1 MRNSTLLAIDCQ
13 IDFHDVVGAAL
24 PVDGAVKDTERI
36 AAFIKNVNP
45 TAIVASLDTHYTMD
59 IAHPQWWTN
68 ANGSL
73 VDPFTSISHADIQ
86 NGKYTARFDP
96 TSSHAYVKALEDN
109 GEFTHMIW
117 PLHCL
122 QGSEG
127 HALHPTFLQ
136 AIQEWETKN
145 IGSWTTFVTK
155 GVNPMT
161 EMFGIFRANVP
172 LPSDPSTNVNQRL
185 FNKLN
190 TSDQVFLV
198 GQARS
203 HCVANSLKQLVEL
216 APQLASKVIVLE
228 DCMSNVPLLPDAFY
242 DQVDALYAT
251 AKTAGVKFAK
261 STDF

>member
-13 IDFHDVVGAAL
+13 IDFCDVAGAAL
-24 PVDGAVKDTERI
+24 PVDGSVKDTERI

-59 IAHPQWWTN
+59 ISHSQWWTN
-68 ANGSL
+68 ADGSF
-73 VDPFTSISHADIQ
+73 VDPFTLITYADIQ

-96 TSSHAYVKALEDN
+96 TASHAYVKALEDN
-109 GEFTHMIW
+109 GEFAHFIW
-117 PLHCL
+117 PNHCL
-122 QGSEG
+122 QGSGG
-127 HALHPTFLQ
+127 HALHPSFLQ
-136 AIQEWETKN
+136 AIQEWEIKN

-155 GVNPMT
+155 GVNPQT

-172 LPSDPSTNVNQRL
+172 LATDPSTNVNQRL

-216 APQLASKVIVLE
+216 APQLASKLVVLE
-228 DCMSNVPLLPDAFY
+228 DCMSNVLGLGDAFY
-242 DQVDALYAT
+242 DQVDQIYKN